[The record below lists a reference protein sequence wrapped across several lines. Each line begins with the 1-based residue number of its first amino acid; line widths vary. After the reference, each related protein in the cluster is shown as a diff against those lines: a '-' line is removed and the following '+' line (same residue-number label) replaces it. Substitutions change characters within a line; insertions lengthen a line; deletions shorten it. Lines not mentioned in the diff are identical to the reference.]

1 MAYYVCSDIHGR
13 FDRYQRLL
21 ETIRLSEE
29 DTLFVLGDVIDRN
42 PGGIAVLQDMM
53 ERDNIELFL
62 GNHELFLYETIADG
76 KDGFVT
82 DAYMKN
88 IWCSPNNGG
97 SVTYQAFQALNNE
110 EKRRILN
117 AVENS
122 TLLRVVEV
130 NGIRYHLS
138 HSFTLPKL
146 EFDYYRFQD
155 VPLWAAKD
163 TVWKSVF
170 RKGDYHASYQAFD
183 TTMRYIVGHVPVQRI
198 SASSNI
204 FQYHQITDIDCGCAY
219 SFLEGNALACLRL
232 DDMEEYYIF

>member
-21 ETIRLSEE
+21 ETIRLSAE

-42 PGGIAVLQDMM
+42 PDGIAVLQDMM
-53 ERDNIELFL
+53 DRDNIELFL
-62 GNHELFLYETIADG
+62 GNHELFLYETIADS

-97 SVTYQAFQALNNE
+97 SVTYQAFQALNDK

-117 AVENS
+117 AVKNS

-130 NGIRYHLS
+130 HGIRYHLS
-138 HSFTLPKL
+138 HSFTVPML
-146 EFDYYRFQD
+146 ESAYYSFQD
-155 VPLWAAKD
+155 VPLQAAKD

-170 RKGDYHASYQAFD
+170 RIGAYHARYQEFD
-183 TTMRYIVGHVPVQRI
+183 TTMQYIVGHVPVQRI
-198 SASSNI
+198 SGSSGI
-204 FQYHQITDIDCGCAY
+204 FRYYQITDVDCGCAY
-219 SFLEGNALACLRL
+219 SFLKGSSLACLRL